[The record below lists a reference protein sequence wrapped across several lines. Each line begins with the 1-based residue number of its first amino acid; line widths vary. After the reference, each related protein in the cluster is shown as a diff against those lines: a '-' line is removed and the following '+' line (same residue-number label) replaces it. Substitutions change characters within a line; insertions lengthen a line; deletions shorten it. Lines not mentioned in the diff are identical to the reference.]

1 VKQRFTLDR
10 ESFEQ
15 FLAAVSLFQSL
26 QQTAANRSTENSPR
40 LLQYSLETLRAV
52 DSGTLDL
59 QSAFERVAGLALQ
72 IVGGVGAVVWLFTNE
87 SLVCRASVGS
97 HFDDDHVRTAL
108 RLRLQSAGAFGT
120 NPPSTLDLTRTLAN
134 YSGALG
140 SALAV
145 ALLPGDK
152 IAGAVAVF
160 SDASRT
166 FTERNYANL
175 RLLAGFAQ
183 YVLTKWIAG
192 QEQES
197 LDDSIDI
204 ARGRNHLLPTP
215 ARSSID
221 RSARAPFIS
230 PPPSSRPLPE
240 PIPDL
245 YVPGIGTRVALADS
259 NQVTE
264 TGADSKRLSTSAVR
278 EGPNRNSTWDN
289 LLARF
294 ARKSS
299 PAKLGPFAKES
310 ISEEIRTAASE
321 SSAEAVT
328 PVARKSTSR
337 EGRPAASDL
346 IPEEIGPATIEF
358 SPAQVRPVAR
368 DFSAG
373 GVSPISRESS
383 PEGAIQN
390 SPALHRWENW
400 KTRFKSRRDDW
411 SPAVLVTSQFV
422 RRLKTATEG
431 IFRNDLS
438 FRLNWRLVKQAI
450 PALVILAVMSFF
462 AGLLTGG
469 HQPLGVGSLS
479 PVAEASAEPVK
490 HDFGTKTTAPILAAR
505 KSPVASGE
513 TSHLR
518 ITDRETAATIA
529 DLSRY
534 EVRNLSRAA
543 DYGDDE
549 AALELGMLYELGRG
563 FPQDCKKAAAWVTKA
578 AENGN
583 MAAEY
588 NLGLRYRDG
597 DGVNPDIQQAESW
610 LRKAAAH
617 KNSNAKRILAELSS
631 SGTPTQAQ
639 PPR

>member
-26 QQTAANRSTENSPR
+26 QQTAVNRSTENSPR

-87 SLVCRASVGS
+87 SLVCRAAVGS

-145 ALLPGDK
+145 ALLPGGN

-183 YVLTKWIAG
+183 YVLTRWIAG
-192 QEQES
+192 QEQDS
-197 LDDSIDI
+197 LDNSVAIG
-204 ARGRNHLLPTP
+204 RGRNPLLAPLAP
-215 ARSSID
+215 SSIN

-230 PPPSSRPLPE
+230 RVPSPPPVPVE

-245 YVPGIGTRVALADS
+245 YIPGIGTRVALDGDR
-259 NQVTE
+259 NQAPQIGT
-264 TGADSKRLSTSAVR
+264 DPHSLSLSTSAVH
-278 EGPNRNSTWDN
+278 ESPDRNSTWDN
-289 LLARF
+289 LVGRF
-294 ARKSS
+294 SRKSR
-299 PAKLGPFAKES
+299 PTELGPVAKES
-310 ISEEIRTAASE
+310 ISEEVRP
-321 SSAEAVT
+321 VT
-328 PVARKSTSR
+328 R
-337 EGRPAASDL
+337 
-346 IPEEIGPATIEF
+346 EF
-358 SPAQVRPVAR
+358 SPEEVRPVAR
-368 DFSAG
+368 EFSSG
-373 GVSPISRESS
+373 GTT
-383 PEGAIQN
+383 QN
-390 SPALHRWENW
+390 SPALQRWEEW
-400 KTRFKSRRDDW
+400 KRRFKSRRDNQQRTTTMAATQFLR
-411 SPAVLVTSQFV
+411 SLRAAAVGTTEVFV
-422 RRLKTATEG
+422 RQSSR
-431 IFRNDLS
+431 FRHSTRVDFN
-438 FRLNWRLVKQAI
+438 FPFNWRLVRQAV
-450 PALVILAVMSFF
+450 PAFVILAVMSFF

-469 HQPLGVGSLS
+469 RQPLGVGSLS
-479 PVAEASAEPVK
+479 PVAEASAEPVT
-490 HDFGTKTTAPILAAR
+490 HDSGTKTAAPVLAAK
-505 KSPVASGE
+505 KSPVPRGE
-513 TSHLR
+513 ASHLQ
-518 ITDRETAATIA
+518 ITDRETAVTIA
-529 DLSRY
+529 ELSRY
-534 EVRNLSRAA
+534 EVRNLRRAA

-563 FPQDCKKAAAWVTKA
+563 FPQDCKKAAAWVTRA

-583 MAAEY
+583 VAAEY

-597 DGVNPDIQQAESW
+597 DGLNADIQQAENW

-617 KNSNAKRILAELSS
+617 KNSNAKRVLAELSS
-631 SGTPTQAQ
+631 TDAATLAQ
-639 PPR
+639 STR